1 MRAAI
6 DQDQL
11 SEEQLRTLKLV
22 QEADLRTAFNE
33 VLRERGIPL
42 RVYGFQLG
50 PELDAEY
57 AGGEYTVGESQ
68 DAESIDPDPEL
79 MPEPGGCFCC
89 HQDKVGGPC
98 ICYCC

>member
-11 SEEQLRTLKLV
+11 SEEQLQTLKLV
-22 QEADLRTAFNE
+22 QEAGLRSVFDE

-42 RVYGFQLG
+42 RVYGYQLG
-50 PELDAEY
+50 PEQDAES
-57 AGGEYTVGESQ
+57 AGGKYSVSESQ
-68 DAESIDPDPEL
+68 DAIDPHPELL

-89 HQDKVGGPC
+89 DQHKVGGPW

>member
-11 SEEQLRTLKLV
+11 SEEQLQTLELV
-22 QEADLRTAFNE
+22 QEADLRSAFDE

-42 RVYGFQLG
+42 RVYGYQLG
-50 PELDAEY
+50 PE
-57 AGGEYTVGESQ
+57 Q
-68 DAESIDPDPEL
+68 DAESAGGKYSVSGSRDAQAIDSDAELIPD
-79 MPEPGGCFCC
+79 PGGCFCC
-89 HQDKVGGPC
+89 HQHEVGGPW